1 MFANAEAY
9 ERFMGR
15 WSALVA
21 AELRDFAALPELRIL
36 DVGCG
41 TGSLTFSIAERHPLA
56 QIVGVDLSTEYV
68 AYASA
73 RNPFGDRVRF
83 ETGNAQRL
91 PFADSSFDGAVSLLA
106 LNFIPEPGKALS
118 EICRVVRPG
127 GTVSASVWDYGAGM
141 RMLRVFWDAAVAT
154 DRAAEKLD
162 ERRMPL
168 CRAGELSALWREAG
182 IESVR
187 ERGIDIQMRFSS
199 FADFWEP
206 FLLGQGPAGAYASGC
221 TPAQLDSLREEV
233 KRRLVTPAEYRSIDL
248 PGRAWAVRGTCGAHR

>member
-15 WSALVA
+15 WSRLVA
-21 AELRDFAALPELRIL
+21 AELREFAALPERGRFL

-41 TGSLTFSIAERHPLA
+41 TGSLAFSIAGHHPLA
-56 QIVGVDLSTEYV
+56 DVVGVDLSSEYV

-106 LNFIPEPGKALS
+106 FNFIPEPGKALA

-127 GTVSASVWDYGAGM
+127 GTVSAAVWDYDAGM
-141 RMLRVFWDAAVAT
+141 QMLRVFWDAAVAI
-154 DRAAEKLD
+154 DPAAEKLD

-187 ERGIDIQMRFSS
+187 ERRIDIQMRFTS
-199 FADFWEP
+199 FADYWEP
-206 FLLGQGPAGAYASGC
+206 FLLGQGPAGAYASRC
-221 TPAQLDSLREEV
+221 APAQLSALRDEV
-233 KRRLVTPAEYRSIDL
+233 KRRLGSPAEDQPIDL
-248 PGRAWAVRGTCGAHR
+248 PGRAWAVTGGR